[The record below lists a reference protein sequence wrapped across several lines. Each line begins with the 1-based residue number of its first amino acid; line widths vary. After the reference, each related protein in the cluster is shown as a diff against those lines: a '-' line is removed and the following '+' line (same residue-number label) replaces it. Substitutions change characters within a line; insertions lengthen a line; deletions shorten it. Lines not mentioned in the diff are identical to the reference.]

1 MELTE
6 LNEDERIALVALLEM
21 VVAADG
27 EVSRDELTQ
36 IRRVIRE
43 LGEGAYRAAAAA
55 ADARFASDEA
65 ARAFFLKIER
75 PEARALLY
83 ETALEAALAHG
94 VAGAESELLTWLQK
108 QWNVAVRFDRP
119 EST

>member
-6 LNEDERIALVALLEM
+6 LNEDERIALVVLLEA

-27 EVSRDELTQ
+27 EVSREELTE
-36 IRRVIRE
+36 IKRVIAAI
-43 LGEGAYRAAAAA
+43 GAGPYRAAVAA
-55 ADARFASDEA
+55 ADAHFESDEA
-65 ARAFFLKIER
+65 ARAFLLKIER

-94 VAGAESELLTWLQK
+94 VAGSESELLTWLQE
-108 QWNVAVRFDRP
+108 QWKVAVRFDRP

>member
-1 MELTE
+1 MELTD
-6 LNEDERIALVALLEM
+6 LNEDERIALVVLLEV

-27 EVSRDELTQ
+27 EVSRDELTV
-36 IRRVIRE
+36 IKRVIDAIGR
-43 LGEGAYRAAAAA
+43 GPYQAAVAA
-55 ADARFASDEA
+55 ADARFDSDDA
-65 ARAFFLKIER
+65 ARAFLLTIER

-108 QWNVAVRFDRP
+108 QWKVAVSFDRP